1 MRGKSILMKEIV
13 SQISLPIIRCP
24 RIHSGDSQTILTN
37 HSPMKKHL
45 SILALVAIQL
55 ACSRSET
62 SENKTTQPPTDGASS
77 IVSDS
82 IAATLPQNCQSVVET
97 GKLGKADVYQESAKN
112 IKVSL
117 TLAQDASTLPTSDG
131 CYFNNS
137 VEVLATKKSGSQLFK
152 HTLIKDDLTL
162 FTKNDEA
169 IKQSILRRATYK
181 PTFNGQ
187 KYITLTLNL
196 MDPTTKKATDY
207 TVYMNYYGEIV
218 KVK

>member
-1 MRGKSILMKEIV
+1 
-13 SQISLPIIRCP
+13 
-24 RIHSGDSQTILTN
+24 
-37 HSPMKKHL
+37 MKKYL
-45 SILALVAIQL
+45 SIFSLVAALL
-55 ACSRSET
+55 ACGRPDNT
-62 SENKTTQPPTDGASS
+62 ENKTTQPPTDGASS

-82 IAATLPQNCQSVVET
+82 IAATMAKNCQSVVER

-117 TLAQDASTLPTSDG
+117 TLAQDTSTMPTSDG
-131 CYFNNS
+131 CYYNNS

-152 HTLIKDDLTL
+152 HTLMKDDLAM
-162 FTKNDEA
+162 FTKNDDP

-196 MDPTTKKATDY
+196 MDPTTKKTTDY

>member
-1 MRGKSILMKEIV
+1 
-13 SQISLPIIRCP
+13 
-24 RIHSGDSQTILTN
+24 
-37 HSPMKKHL
+37 MKKIV
-45 SILALVAIQL
+45 SILALVASLL
-55 ACSRSET
+55 ACGGSEK
-62 SENKTTQPPTDGASS
+62 SEKNTAATQSTTAAA
-77 IVSDS
+77 SDS
-82 IAATLPQNCQSVVET
+82 VATDAKPQNCKSVVDS

-117 TLAQDASTLPTSDG
+117 TLAQDASTMPTSDG
-131 CYFNNS
+131 CFFNNS

-152 HTLIKDDLTL
+152 HTLMKDDLTM

-169 IKQSILRRATYK
+169 IQQSILQRATYK

-196 MDPTTKKATDY
+196 MDPTTKKSTDY
-207 TVYMNYYGEIV
+207 TVYMNYHGEIV